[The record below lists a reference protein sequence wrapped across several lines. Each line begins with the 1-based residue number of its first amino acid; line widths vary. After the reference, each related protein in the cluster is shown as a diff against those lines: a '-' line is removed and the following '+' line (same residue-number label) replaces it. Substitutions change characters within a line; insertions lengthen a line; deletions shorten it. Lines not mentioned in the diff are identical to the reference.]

1 MPAPHRTE
9 RTARGTGTMISVSLV
24 HLDLE
29 ANAQHSHP

>member
-9 RTARGTGTMISVSLV
+9 RTARGIGTMSKDSLV

-29 ANAQHSHP
+29 ANAHHSHP